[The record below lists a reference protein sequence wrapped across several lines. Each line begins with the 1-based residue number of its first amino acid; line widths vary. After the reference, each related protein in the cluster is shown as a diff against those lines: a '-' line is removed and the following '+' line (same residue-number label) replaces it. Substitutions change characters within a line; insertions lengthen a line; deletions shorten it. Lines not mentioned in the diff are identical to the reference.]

1 MQSVNAVLHQY
12 ACIIAVR
19 ILCYID
25 DDNNI
30 IYDFYV
36 IVHASR
42 TYCVTQW
49 SVILKETRRSR
60 GKKDRADLSKLI
72 QEDQRNQ
79 TRSWA
84 RQS

>member
-79 TRSWA
+79 TRT
-84 RQS
+84 